1 MLKQNLISDV
11 QKQSDFYK
19 SEKER
24 LSTELKQMQVNFEEE
39 LKRIFIF
46 YKKEFE
52 KFQLKNDF
60 VNSQNENFRLQK
72 EITLW
77 EKEKLNLELEK
88 EKAEKRIIEL
98 ELKIFKVEMFNL
110 ITEDPFLLT
119 IENRNMCQHQKEK
132 IDLAVI

>member
-1 MLKQNLISDV
+1 MKQNLISDV

-19 SEKER
+19 TEKEK
-24 LSTELKQMQVNFEEE
+24 LSTELKQMQFNFEEE
-39 LKRIFIF
+39 LKGIFIF
-46 YKKEFE
+46 FKKEFE

-60 VNSQNENFRLQK
+60 VSSQNENFRLQK

-88 EKAEKRIIEL
+88 KNAEKKIIEL

-119 IENRNMCQHQKEK
+119 IENRNMSSHKKEK
-132 IDLAVI
+132 IDFAVI

>member
-1 MLKQNLISDV
+1 MISDV
-11 QKQSDFYK
+11 KKQSEFYK

-24 LSTELKQMQVNFEEE
+24 LSTELKQMQMNFEEE
-39 LKRIFIF
+39 LKKIFVF

-60 VNSQNENFRLQK
+60 VSNQNENFRLQK

-77 EKEKLNLELEK
+77 EKEKMNLELEK
-88 EKAEKRIIEL
+88 EKAEKRIIEM

-119 IENRNMCQHQKEK
+119 IENRNMSPHKKEK
-132 IDLAVI
+132 NDFAVI